1 MRRGS
6 LETAVGALVIVI
18 AVIFAIF
25 TYKVT
30 DYGRKTGYLLFAEFN
45 HVGSI
50 KTGSDVK
57 VGGVPVGKVTEL
69 SLNPETFKARITLD
83 IDSIFNFP
91 LDTAVTIGSE
101 GLLGGS
107 FVEIVPGGM
116 DGNLQPNDEIEFT
129 QDAVD
134 MLQLLGK
141 FMFSGAA
148 DKDEFKAK

>member
-50 KTGSDVK
+50 KTGSDVR
-57 VGGVPVGKVTEL
+57 VGGIPVGKVIEL
-69 SLNPETFKARITLD
+69 SLNPETFKARISLD
-83 IDSIFNFP
+83 IESKYNFP
-91 LDTAVTIGSE
+91 LDTAVSIGSE

-107 FVEIVPGGM
+107 FVEIVPG
-116 DGNLQPNDEIEFT
+116 LSLIHI
-129 QDAVD
+129 
-134 MLQLLGK
+134 
-141 FMFSGAA
+141 
-148 DKDEFKAK
+148 

>member
-25 TYKVT
+25 TFKVT
-30 DYGRKTGYLLFAEFN
+30 DYGRETGYLLFAEFN

-50 KTGSDVK
+50 KTGSDVR
-57 VGGVPVGKVTEL
+57 VGGIPVGKVTEL
-69 SLNPETFKARITLD
+69 SLNPETFKARISLD
-83 IDSIFNFP
+83 IESKYNFP
-91 LDTAVTIGSE
+91 LDTAVKIGSE

-141 FMFSGAA
+141 FMFSGTA

>member
-6 LETAVGALVIVI
+6 LETTVGALVIVI

-25 TYKVT
+25 AYKVT
-30 DYGRKTGYLLFAEFN
+30 DYGRRSGYLLFAEFN

-50 KTGSDVK
+50 RTGSDVK
-57 VGGVPVGKVTEL
+57 VVGIPLGKVSEL
-69 SLNPETFKARITLD
+69 SLNPTTFKARISLD
-83 IDSIFNFP
+83 IDRKYNFP
-91 LDTAVTIGSE
+91 LDTAVMIGSE

-148 DKDEFKAK
+148 DKEEFKAK

>member
-6 LETAVGALVIVI
+6 LETTVGALVIVI

-25 TYKVT
+25 AYNVT

-45 HVGSI
+45 HIGSI

-57 VGGVPVGKVTEL
+57 VGGIPVGKVKEL
-69 SLNPETFKARITLD
+69 SLNSETFKARISLD
-83 IDSIFNFP
+83 IDNKYNFP

-107 FVEIVPGGM
+107 FVEIVPGGT

-148 DKDEFKAK
+148 DKDEVKAK

>member
-25 TYKVT
+25 TFKVT
-30 DYGRKTGYLLFAEFN
+30 DYGRETGYLLFAEFN

-50 KTGSDVK
+50 KTGSDVR
-57 VGGVPVGKVTEL
+57 VGGIPVGKVTEL
-69 SLNPETFKARITLD
+69 SLNPETFKARISLD
-83 IDSIFNFP
+83 IESKYNFP
-91 LDTAVTIGSE
+91 MDTAVTIVSE

-141 FMFSGAA
+141 FMFSGTA

>member
-6 LETAVGALVIVI
+6 LETVVGALVIVI
-18 AVIFAIF
+18 AVIFAFF

-50 KTGSDVK
+50 KTGRAVR
-57 VGGVPVGKVTEL
+57 VGGIPVGRVTEL
-69 SLNPETFKARITLD
+69 SLNPETFKARISLD
-83 IDSIFNFP
+83 IESKYNFP

-107 FVEIVPGGM
+107 FVEIGPGGM

-134 MLQLLGK
+134 ILQLLGK

>member
-6 LETAVGALVIVI
+6 FETAVGALVIVI

-50 KTGSDVK
+50 KTGSDVR
-57 VGGVPVGKVTEL
+57 VGGIPVGKVIEL
-69 SLNPETFKARITLD
+69 SLNPETFKARISLD
-83 IDSIFNFP
+83 IESKYNFP
-91 LDTAVTIGSE
+91 LDTAVSIGSE

-148 DKDEFKAK
+148 DKDEFKTK

>member
-1 MRRGS
+1 M
-6 LETAVGALVIVI
+6 
-18 AVIFAIF
+18 
-25 TYKVT
+25 
-30 DYGRKTGYLLFAEFN
+30 LFAEFN
-45 HVGSI
+45 LVGSI
-50 KTGSDVK
+50 KTGSDVR
-57 VGGVPVGKVTEL
+57 VGGIPVGRVTEL
-69 SLNPETFKARITLD
+69 SLNPETFKARISLD
-83 IDSIFNFP
+83 IESKYNFP

>member
-18 AVIFAIF
+18 AIIFAIF
-25 TYKVT
+25 AYKVT

-50 KTGSDVK
+50 KTGSAVK
-57 VGGVPVGKVTEL
+57 VGGIPVGKVTEL

-83 IDSIFNFP
+83 IDSKFNFP

-141 FMFSGAA
+141 FMFSGAD

>member
-50 KTGSDVK
+50 KTGSDVR
-57 VGGVPVGKVTEL
+57 VGGIPVGKVIEL
-69 SLNPETFKARITLD
+69 SLNPETFKARISLD
-83 IDSIFNFP
+83 IESKYNFP
-91 LDTAVTIGSE
+91 LDTAVSIGSD

-134 MLQLLGK
+134 ILQLLGK

>member
-25 TYKVT
+25 TFKVT
-30 DYGRKTGYLLFAEFN
+30 DYGRETGYLLFAEFN

-50 KTGSDVK
+50 KTGSDVR
-57 VGGVPVGKVTEL
+57 VGGIPVGKVIEL
-69 SLNPETFKARITLD
+69 SLNPETFKARISLD
-83 IDSIFNFP
+83 IESKYNFP
-91 LDTAVTIGSE
+91 LDTAVSIGSE

>member
-25 TYKVT
+25 TFKVT
-30 DYGRKTGYLLFAEFN
+30 DYGRETGYLLFAEFN

-50 KTGSDVK
+50 KTGSDVR
-57 VGGVPVGKVTEL
+57 VGGIPVGKVTEL
-69 SLNPETFKARITLD
+69 SLNPETFKARISLD
-83 IDSIFNFP
+83 IESKYNFP
-91 LDTAVTIGSE
+91 LDTAVTIRSE

-141 FMFSGAA
+141 FMFSGTA

>member
-25 TYKVT
+25 TFKVT
-30 DYGRKTGYLLFAEFN
+30 DYGRETGYLLFAEFN

-50 KTGSDVK
+50 KTGSDVR
-57 VGGVPVGKVTEL
+57 VGGIPVGKVIEL
-69 SLNPETFKARITLD
+69 SLNPETFKARISLD
-83 IDSIFNFP
+83 IESKYNFP
-91 LDTAVTIGSE
+91 LDTAVSIGSE
-101 GLLGGS
+101 GLLGGR

-134 MLQLLGK
+134 MLHLLGK

>member
-25 TYKVT
+25 TFKVT
-30 DYGRKTGYLLFAEFN
+30 DYGRETGYLLFAEFN

-50 KTGSDVK
+50 KTGSDVR
-57 VGGVPVGKVTEL
+57 VGGIPVGRVTEL
-69 SLNPETFKARITLD
+69 SLNPETFKARISLD
-83 IDSIFNFP
+83 IESKYNFP

-129 QDAVD
+129 QDSVD

>member
-50 KTGSDVK
+50 KPGSDVR
-57 VGGVPVGKVTEL
+57 VGGIPVGRVTEL
-69 SLNPETFKARITLD
+69 SLNPETFKARIALD
-83 IDSIFNFP
+83 IESKYNFP
-91 LDTAVTIGSE
+91 LDTAVSIGSE

-134 MLQLLGK
+134 ILQLLGK

>member
-25 TYKVT
+25 TFKVT
-30 DYGRKTGYLLFAEFN
+30 DYGRETGYLLFAEFN

-50 KTGSDVK
+50 KTGSDVR
-57 VGGVPVGKVTEL
+57 VGGIPVGRVTEL
-69 SLNPETFKARITLD
+69 SLNPETFKARISLD
-83 IDSIFNFP
+83 IESKYNFP
-91 LDTAVTIGSE
+91 LDTAGTIGSE

-141 FMFSGAA
+141 FMFSGTA

>member
-25 TYKVT
+25 TFKVT
-30 DYGRKTGYLLFAEFN
+30 DYGRETGYLLFAEFN

-50 KTGSDVK
+50 KTGSDVR
-57 VGGVPVGKVTEL
+57 VGGIPVGKVIEL
-69 SLNPETFKARITLD
+69 SLNPETFKARISLD
-83 IDSIFNFP
+83 IESKYNFP
-91 LDTAVTIGSE
+91 LDTAVSIGSE

-141 FMFSGAA
+141 FMFSGTA

>member
-1 MRRGS
+1 MPRGS
-6 LETAVGALVIVI
+6 LETIVGAIVIVI
-18 AVIFAIF
+18 AVIFAMF
-25 TYKVT
+25 AYNVT
-30 DYGRKTGYLLFAEFN
+30 DYGKKTGYLLFAEFN

-57 VGGVPVGKVTEL
+57 VGGIPVGKVTEL
-69 SLNPETFKARITLD
+69 SLNPETFKARISLN
-83 IDSIFNFP
+83 IDRKYNFP

-116 DGNLQPNDEIEFT
+116 NENLEPNDEIEFT

-141 FMFSGAA
+141 FMFSGVA

>member
-1 MRRGS
+1 MRRRS
-6 LETAVGALVIVI
+6 LETTVGALVIVI
-18 AVIFAIF
+18 AIIFAMF
-25 TYKVT
+25 AYNVT

-45 HVGSI
+45 HIGSI

-57 VGGVPVGKVTEL
+57 VGGIPVGKVREL
-69 SLNPETFKARITLD
+69 SLNPETFKARISLD
-83 IDSIFNFP
+83 IDNKYNFP

-107 FVEIVPGGM
+107 FVEIVPGGT

-148 DKDEFKAK
+148 DKDEVKAK

>member
-6 LETAVGALVIVI
+6 LETIVGAIVIVI
-18 AVIFAIF
+18 AVLFAMF
-25 TYKVT
+25 AYNVT
-30 DYGRKTGYLLFAEFN
+30 DYGKKTGYLLFAEFN

-57 VGGVPVGKVTEL
+57 VGGISVGKVTDL
-69 SLNPETFKARITLD
+69 SLNPETFKARISLD
-83 IDSIFNFP
+83 IDSKYNFP

-116 DGNLQPNDEIEFT
+116 NENLEPNDEIEFT

-141 FMFSGAA
+141 FMFSGVA

>member
-25 TYKVT
+25 TFKVT
-30 DYGRKTGYLLFAEFN
+30 DYGRETGYLLFAEFN

-50 KTGSDVK
+50 KTGSDVR
-57 VGGVPVGKVTEL
+57 VGGIPVGKVTEL
-69 SLNPETFKARITLD
+69 SLNPETFKARISLD
-83 IDSIFNFP
+83 IESKYNFP

-134 MLQLLGK
+134 ILQLLGK
-141 FMFSGAA
+141 FMFSGTA